1 MLKGSCGSEDGGDE
15 LYMPSWLRDPERPA
29 IAEWEEWLDD
39 VAVNVEDAEDDE
51 KMTLVKRSRWSRA
64 GFSHRAPA

>member
-29 IAEWEEWLDD
+29 IAEQEEGI
-39 VAVNVEDAEDDE
+39 EDAAGHVEEDGEDDK
-51 KMTLVKRSRWSRA
+51 KMTL
-64 GFSHRAPA
+64 